1 VGAAAHSVALYAG
14 RASPFFAIDDRHSRQ
29 KTAGSGRC
37 NWLAAAGGCS
47 GSRTGRRR
55 RRRRRKRACRACR
68 AAGKCTG
75 NEDIKNRRRDGASN
89 GAQKG
94 IEGNGR
100 NAGRGPRTGRQG
112 GEESRAG
119 GEEASGSGER
129 RVGSDGEPSAKG
141 AGRKRG
147 TWFLRDRQ
155 NTAFGG
161 CCGGVVRTSDTGDI
175 VLKRV
180 AGGAGVI
187 G

>member
-55 RRRRRKRACRACR
+55 RRRKRACRACR
-68 AAGKCTG
+68 AVRGRRLGAAVGKCTG

-119 GEEASGSGER
+119 GEEASESGER

-161 CCGGVVRTSDTGDI
+161 CCGGVVSEDERHG
-175 VLKRV
+175 RHR
-180 AGGAGVI
+180 A
-187 G
+187 